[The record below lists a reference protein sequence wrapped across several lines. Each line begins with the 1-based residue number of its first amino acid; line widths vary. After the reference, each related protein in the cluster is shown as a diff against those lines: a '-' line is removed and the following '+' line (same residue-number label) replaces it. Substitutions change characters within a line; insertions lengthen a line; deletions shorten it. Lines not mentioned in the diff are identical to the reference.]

1 MFSRPGSAFSL
12 ASGLSQPGLPLD
24 GSRQIAEVGGQLWLG
39 QLMTLMTSINKWPV
53 SLDPKAVARSVCA
66 KACALVQAESA
77 ALFLVNEAAE
87 RLVMQARFPVQ
98 PPDQRPETGA
108 ELETVRY
115 GEGCAGTAALEQR
128 AVRSTSEPMVSQ
140 PWYHATADQ
149 LANRP
154 GLHIAPESLLAVPL
168 CDAAGS
174 MIAILLLA
182 EKKGGTTF
190 SSADESMVSLLGL
203 QATTVLRCCDL
214 HLRSLSDRQGDRDD
228 SPELALKATSSAHTP
243 QDSSDRHALVARNEP
258 PKLLGMSESLKEML
272 KGLIA
277 GGVRG
282 TDEDIQSMLLNVAG
296 KLSEVVDGHTS
307 VFLQAENGDELW
319 SVVESEGGGAGT
331 RITLPLA
338 ADTTAG
344 WCFLNG
350 KPLLVPNI
358 ARDGRFV
365 RLPNAIDGEAGR
377 VVGHGVSVTCM
388 PIKSTLGHVVPESGE
403 EVFETLGVVEVI
415 SDEPLDARAH
425 EVLRQLAQLLAV
437 TLERMQ
443 HQTRSRAISTAAGA
457 IGVCVSRADLQDALH
472 QAVCQCLCAADA
484 GIILSGKKDM
494 LVQEWLETDEHGA
507 SVTRREHK
515 PVDDAGLAGYV
526 VKSGD
531 VLNELDLHHIRTPDG
546 TSFDPERDFTYY
558 RQCQELSE
566 VPSSSLAVPLLMV
579 PVRRPDG
586 RIAGVVYAAQKFAMS
601 QRQSRV
607 QARGAYFDASDERG
621 LRTLADEVGR
631 ALVRVECHEENAA
644 VCSGQ
649 EMMLGCVSEMMS
661 EYDLRRL
668 IRIIS
673 RNVCLVTK
681 AEHCSTYM
689 IDHDSEEMWTQVA
702 GLSREIRLP
711 INQGL
716 VGHVATC
723 GDLAVVHSAEQVK
736 GALVGDSSE
745 VVQSILCCPIVGR
758 GKGSPTL
765 AVIQA
770 FHATPNFFSQ
780 SLIDMVQRLAKMA
793 SVALQNQI
801 MFESKTRV
809 VLRGLPIA
817 RERAHLHR
825 ELSKTAQ
832 DHIGCEAVIIHQLV
846 SPWDVLSSLAPSGS
860 FREAS
865 ASRGIVGSVATSG
878 KELPAMHLG
887 LPEKGFLFQG
897 ACMCQYVRNDD
908 D

>member
-307 VFLQAENGDELW
+307 V
-319 SVVESEGGGAGT
+319 
-331 RITLPLA
+331 
-338 ADTTAG
+338 
-344 WCFLNG
+344 
-350 KPLLVPNI
+350 
-358 ARDGRFV
+358 
-365 RLPNAIDGEAGR
+365 
-377 VVGHGVSVTCM
+377 
-388 PIKSTLGHVVPESGE
+388 
-403 EVFETLGVVEVI
+403 LGVQNC
-415 SDEPLDARAH
+415 
-425 EVLRQLAQLLAV
+425 LR
-437 TLERMQ
+437 
-443 HQTRSRAISTAAGA
+443 
-457 IGVCVSRADLQDALH
+457 
-472 QAVCQCLCAADA
+472 
-484 GIILSGKKDM
+484 
-494 LVQEWLETDEHGA
+494 
-507 SVTRREHK
+507 
-515 PVDDAGLAGYV
+515 
-526 VKSGD
+526 
-531 VLNELDLHHIRTPDG
+531 
-546 TSFDPERDFTYY
+546 
-558 RQCQELSE
+558 
-566 VPSSSLAVPLLMV
+566 
-579 PVRRPDG
+579 
-586 RIAGVVYAAQKFAMS
+586 
-601 QRQSRV
+601 
-607 QARGAYFDASDERG
+607 
-621 LRTLADEVGR
+621 
-631 ALVRVECHEENAA
+631 
-644 VCSGQ
+644 
-649 EMMLGCVSEMMS
+649 
-661 EYDLRRL
+661 
-668 IRIIS
+668 
-673 RNVCLVTK
+673 
-681 AEHCSTYM
+681 
-689 IDHDSEEMWTQVA
+689 
-702 GLSREIRLP
+702 
-711 INQGL
+711 
-716 VGHVATC
+716 
-723 GDLAVVHSAEQVK
+723 
-736 GALVGDSSE
+736 
-745 VVQSILCCPIVGR
+745 
-758 GKGSPTL
+758 
-765 AVIQA
+765 
-770 FHATPNFFSQ
+770 
-780 SLIDMVQRLAKMA
+780 
-793 SVALQNQI
+793 
-801 MFESKTRV
+801 
-809 VLRGLPIA
+809 
-817 RERAHLHR
+817 
-825 ELSKTAQ
+825 
-832 DHIGCEAVIIHQLV
+832 
-846 SPWDVLSSLAPSGS
+846 
-860 FREAS
+860 
-865 ASRGIVGSVATSG
+865 
-878 KELPAMHLG
+878 
-887 LPEKGFLFQG
+887 
-897 ACMCQYVRNDD
+897 
-908 D
+908 